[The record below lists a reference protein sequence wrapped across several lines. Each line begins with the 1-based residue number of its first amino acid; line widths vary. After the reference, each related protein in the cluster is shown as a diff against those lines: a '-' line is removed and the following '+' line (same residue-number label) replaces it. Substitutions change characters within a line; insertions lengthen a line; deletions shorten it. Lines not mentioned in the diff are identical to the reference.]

1 MPPIDEQVRIVE
13 LVNHKTTSIERA
25 VHHIRQ
31 ETDLLLEYRTRL
43 IADVV
48 TGKLD
53 VRDVELPNL
62 EDADIAY
69 DLGDSNFDSNDDQ
82 DDLPDAEEVEAD
94 DED

>member
-1 MPPIDEQVRIVE
+1 LVYAARRQIDLFR
-13 LVNHKTTSIERA
+13 
-25 VHHIRQ
+25 
-31 ETDLLLEYRTRL
+31 EYRTRL

-53 VRDVELPNL
+53 VRGVELPDL
-62 EDADIAY
+62 EGADIAD
-69 DLGDSNFDSNDDQ
+69 DLGDSDFGSDTDQ